1 MLRIVATTIAA
12 ATLSLLPAI
21 ALAQSPKKVKPTAPS
36 APAAASL
43 IPTHAKINAWTV
55 GIAAGRTEGAPLRFA
70 AELARELD
78 DEHEMRLIPMVTRG
92 PFDNVFDLLHLRGVD
107 LAIVSGDILDFFQ
120 KDPAGPSIAKKL
132 AYVTSM
138 IPAEIHILAR
148 PEIKSVED
156 LVGKAVNF
164 NTKGT
169 QAAYTGPILFDRLGV
184 KVEQHFVPH
193 GQALAEMQKGDKFAA
208 TFWVSTKPL
217 DPLAKR
223 KFPEGFKLLTVPVN
237 DKLLEYYFPTYLEAS
252 DYPGLIPAG
261 QRVETL
267 AVPTVLA
274 AFNWTKDSDRYRRQ
288 QRFVDY
294 LVTRLPNLQS
304 KPGYDP
310 KWKDINLAATVPGWQ
325 RLPLM
330 QQRLDALAAAS
341 NRTAPTS
348 EKRAESPVKPAP

>member
-1 MLRIVATTIAA
+1 MLRTAVSTLAA
-12 ATLSLLPAI
+12 AAITLLPAI
-21 ALAQSPKKVKPTAPS
+21 AVAQSLKKTKPA
-36 APAAASL
+36 APAVASQ
-43 IPTHAKINAWTV
+43 IPTHLKINAWTV

-70 AELARELD
+70 SELARELD

-120 KDPAGPSIAKKL
+120 KDPAGPAIAKKL
-132 AYVTSM
+132 AYVTAM

-148 PEIKSVED
+148 PEIKSIED
-156 LVGKAVNF
+156 LAGKSVNF

-169 QAAYTGPILFDRLGV
+169 QAAYTGPILFERLGL
-184 KVEQHFVPH
+184 KIDQQFVPH
-193 GQALAEMQKGDKFAA
+193 AQAMAEMMKGDKFAA

-223 KFPEGFKLLTVPVN
+223 KFPDGFKLLTVPVN

-274 AFNWTKDSDRYRRQ
+274 AFNWNKDSDRYRRQ

-294 LVTRLPNLQS
+294 LVKRLPNLQS

-330 QQRLDALAAAS
+330 QQRLDAFTAAS
-341 NRTAPTS
+341 SRPAPAA
-348 EKRAESPVKPAP
+348 EKRAETPAKPAQ

>member
-1 MLRIVATTIAA
+1 MLRTALTTLAA
-12 ATLSLLPAI
+12 AAIGLLPALS
-21 ALAQSPKKVKPTAPS
+21 LAQAPKKAQ
-36 APAAASL
+36 PAASQ
-43 IPTHAKINAWTV
+43 IPTHVKINTWTI
-55 GIAAGRTEGAPLRFA
+55 GLAAGRLEGAPLRFA
-70 AELARELD
+70 SELARELD
-78 DEHEMRLIPMVTRG
+78 DEHEMRVLPIVTRG

-120 KDPAGPSIAKKL
+120 KDPSGPAIAKKL
-132 AYVTSM
+132 AYVM
-138 IPAEIHILAR
+138 PLVPAEVHILAR

-169 QAAYTGPILFDRLGV
+169 QAAYTGPILFERLGI
-184 KVEQHFVPH
+184 KVEQHFQPH
-193 GQALAEMQKGDKFAA
+193 SQAMAEMQKGDRFAA

-223 KFPEGFKLLTVPVN
+223 KFPEGFKLLTIPVN

-252 DYPGLIPAG
+252 DYPSLIPAG
-261 QRVETL
+261 QRVETV

-274 AFNWTKDSDRYRRQ
+274 AFNWPKDNDRFRRQ

-294 LVTRLPNLQS
+294 LVKRLPNLQT

-330 QQRLDALAAAS
+330 QARLDAMAADAKR
-341 NRTAPTS
+341 NAPAVDQ
-348 EKRAESPVKPAP
+348 RADAPQQPQR